1 MTNAKTTTSK
11 FSTVI
16 RSAAFVRGFS
26 DRIKKKP
33 FAYDLYSRSRDQWN
47 YERGRQLGAVYTGP
61 IKQGAK
67 VTREAILAFALHWK
81 DSII

>member
-1 MTNAKTTTSK
+1 MANAKRRLVK
-11 FSTVI
+11 ISTII

-26 DRIKKKP
+26 DRVKGKP
-33 FAYDLYSRSRDQWN
+33 FAYDLYPNSNAQWD
-47 YERGRQLGAVYTGP
+47 YERGRQLAGVYTGP